1 MKQWKEDDATT
12 NKQGK
17 HETLATR
24 QQYFR
29 YLNTNPIFTTL
40 CDIYGGMDKALE
52 ELGFTGIFHEI
63 PGRYDVPSPI
73 PSGDTALNALK
84 DVQMVVDRLDGLLK

>member
-1 MKQWKEDDATT
+1 
-12 NKQGK
+12 
-17 HETLATR
+17 
-24 QQYFR
+24 
-29 YLNTNPIFTTL
+29 
-40 CDIYGGMDKALE
+40 MDKALE

-84 DVQMVVDRLDGLLK
+84 DVQMVVDRLHGLLK